1 MSAVLEARPLS
12 LCLLNARVVQ
22 AVAAVDGTPAWGQ
35 KARTPFP
42 VAPLTHRLTCCDTCF
57 CPTFSCV
64 RSASRPESSPQGP
77 SKLPRHPPGSHQR
90 HLQGG
95 HPKLFFPG
103 PPRPSTGRTLRAPL
117 PGGRGVLAGSIH
129 CWSSGFLPPSPHV
142 DGNKPGV
149 AVALSS
155 GPSGERLLP
164 PASGQLL
171 PLPAGHASVSKG
183 PRTRHRTPCPDLV
196 LSLPIRD
203 VVATHCFVLYIL
215 MRSAISPGFS
225 SSDYRLLKG
234 FFRLSKNCHLVTVRH
249 LPLLARGAHV
259 CIREPG
265 HCRAVW
271 TCLSPEP

>member
-1 MSAVLEARPLS
+1 MRESFRRWPRWTGRLRGDRKPGRRFPWLLSPTGSPAVTPASVQPSPVFALPPARSLLLKGPPSFPGTRRDHTSGICKEETPSLSSLGPLGPALVVPREPLS
-12 LCLLNARVVQ
+12 PEAGERWR
-22 AVAAVDGTPAWGQ
+22 AASTTGL
-35 KARTPFP
+35 R
-42 VAPLTHRLTCCDTCF
+42 
-57 CPTFSCV
+57 
-64 RSASRPESSPQGP
+64 ASS
-77 SKLPRHPPGSHQR
+77 L
-90 HLQGG
+90 
-95 HPKLFFPG
+95 
-103 PPRPSTGRTLRAPL
+103 PPRTWMG
-117 PGGRGVLAGSIH
+117 I
-129 CWSSGFLPPSPHV
+129 
-142 DGNKPGV
+142 NPGV

-155 GPSGERLLP
+155 GPSGEHLLP

-171 PLPAGHASVSKG
+171 PLLAGHASISKG
-183 PRTRHRTPCPDLV
+183 PGTRHRTPCPDLV

-265 HCRAVW
+265 RCRAVW
-271 TCLSPEP
+271 TFLSPEP